1 MAFEGKTV
9 LIVAEKVS
17 DTIDIERSVENK
29 FVAGLVNGLGQ
40 LGGCEG
46 SRPLVAGVEPVRAWR
61 CDKLGLVNKSNHFD
75 LTVLILALRNS
86 SVTGS
91 CITDSVN

>member
-17 DTIDIERSVENK
+17 DTIDIERCVENK

-40 LGGCEG
+40 LGGCK
-46 SRPLVAGVEPVRAWR
+46 SPRPLVAGVEPV
-61 CDKLGLVNKSNHFD
+61 
-75 LTVLILALRNS
+75 
-86 SVTGS
+86 
-91 CITDSVN
+91 